1 MQKNYNILITG
12 AFGLIGKSVLNYF
25 NSDERM
31 KKLEEKLGKVTI
43 FCLDLPTK
51 NSKKS
56 VRKFKK
62 NNQIKIKYGDI
73 RNKNL
78 IEQLVKDMDVIF
90 HLAFQ
95 LPPIIDENEPIIRTI
110 NVDGLI
116 NIINSINNL
125 NQSTKIIYPSSI
137 DMYGYVKKENQP
149 IIIGNPTNPT
159 DHYGRHKEECVR
171 LLKESNITHS
181 VFVLTV
187 VPPLHYLAQNPAMF
201 DVEVDSNVELVHE
214 DDVAKAFY
222 NALQTEKVWN
232 KTLHIAGGEN
242 CRLSYLEFI
251 NKMMVASGIGTL
263 SRDLFKG
270 NKYHFAFMDTTESQE
285 ILNYQDH
292 STEDIISDMKKN
304 NKLTFSIIKLLK
316 PIVRR
321 FLINQS
327 PYK

>member
-12 AFGLIGKSVLNYF
+12 AFGLIGKSILNYF
-25 NSDERM
+25 NSNERM
-31 KKLEEKLGKVTI
+31 MKLEEKLGKVTI

-51 NSKKS
+51 NSKRS

-62 NNQIKIKYGDI
+62 NNQIKIIYGDI
-73 RNKNL
+73 RNKSL
-78 IEQLVKDMDVIF
+78 IERLVKDMDVIF

-95 LPPIIDENEPIIRTI
+95 LPPILDENEPIIRTI

-149 IIIGNPTNPT
+149 IVIGNPTNPT
-159 DHYGRHKEECVR
+159 DHYGRHKEECVK
-171 LLKESNITHS
+171 LLKESNIINS

-232 KTLHIAGGEN
+232 KTLHIAGGES

-251 NKMMVASGIGTL
+251 NKMMIASGIGTL

-304 NKLTFSIIKLLK
+304 NKLTFSIIKLLR